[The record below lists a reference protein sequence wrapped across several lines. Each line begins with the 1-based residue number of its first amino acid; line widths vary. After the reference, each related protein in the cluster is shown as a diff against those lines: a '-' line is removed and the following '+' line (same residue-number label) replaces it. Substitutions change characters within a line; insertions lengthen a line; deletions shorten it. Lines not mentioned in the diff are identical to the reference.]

1 LSTCRARVTL
11 QPSRITRLSAALFF
25 LFSPMLSVCQ
35 SETRS
40 ILCHDGN
47 GIFDAEFRNGV
58 AVHVG
63 AARERGVTALATRSC
78 AAKLSWHQ
86 QELLVATG
94 ASQLDLDAF
103 GVDIGDGTPVAAFQ
117 IKKSD
122 FDCCMD
128 YQIYSLE
135 KPPRLLLTIK
145 GGESFS
151 ASDKNLDGSIEIWT
165 DDGAAVDGF
174 ETLTLSELDSAP
186 TVVFRFTHG
195 QLFDVSADFR
205 SYFDRE
211 IAGVRAEIHEQD
223 LKDFKNSDGRLRA
236 TNSASPEQL
245 HKLRTVKVKILEI
258 VWAYLY
264 SGREQ
269 DAWHSLAEMWP
280 VGDVDRIRL
289 ALGNVWSHGIHAQAD
304 HTSPG
309 RSVRAKKKHAQIF
322 DAVGRA
328 GEGTRPEVV
337 PPKAI
342 LLQRPPM
349 PEVQLQGQP
358 ESELFLDL
366 IVDDAGKVRS
376 AEPAAK
382 MKSVD
387 PQLLNAALTWK
398 FIPAFKDGRPV
409 ASRLRI
415 AVSPRQ

>member
-1 LSTCRARVTL
+1 MV
-11 QPSRITRLSAALFF
+11 
-25 LFSPMLSVCQ
+25 SVCQ
-35 SETRS
+35 SQTRS
-40 ILCHDGN
+40 ILCHNGT

-63 AARERGVTALATRSC
+63 AAREREVAALATRSC
-78 AAKLSWHQ
+78 AAKLRWHQ

-94 ASQLDLDAF
+94 ASQLDVDAF
-103 GVDIGDGTPVAAFQ
+103 GIDIGDGTPVAAFQ

-122 FDCCMD
+122 SDCCMD

-135 KPPRLLLTIK
+135 KPPRLLRTIK

-151 ASDKNLDGSIEIWT
+151 ASDKHLDGSIEIWT
-165 DDGAAVDGF
+165 NDAAAVDGF
-174 ETLTLSELDSAP
+174 ETLTLSELGSAP

-195 QLFDVSADFR
+195 QLFDVSADFQPF
-205 SYFDRE
+205 FDTE
-211 IAGVRAEIHEQD
+211 IARMRAEIHEQD
-223 LKDFKNSDGRLRA
+223 LKDFKNSDGRLTA
-236 TNSASPEQL
+236 TNSASPERL
-245 HKLRTVKVKILEI
+245 HKLRKVKIKILEI

-269 DAWHSLAEMWP
+269 DAWHSLAETWP
-280 VGDVDRIRL
+280 VGDVDRIRM
-289 ALGNVWSHGIHAQAD
+289 ALGDVWSHGIHAQAD
-304 HTSPG
+304 HTSPR
-309 RSVRAKKKHAQIF
+309 RSDRAEKKPTKIF
-322 DAVGRA
+322 DAVSRA
-328 GEGTRPEVV
+328 GEGNRPEVV

-349 PEVQLQGQP
+349 PEVQLRRQSEP
-358 ESELFLDL
+358 ELFLDL

-382 MKSVD
+382 MESVD

-415 AVSPRQ
+415 AVSPRK